1 MMKNIVMGVAAFFL
15 MTQSVSVADES
26 ADVTELSKEREVQCL
41 AVNIY
46 HEARSQSLAGQLA
59 VALVTRNRVV
69 DKRFPGSYCQVV
81 YQGPVRPSWKDKN
94 IFYPVKHR
102 CQFSGYCDGKS
113 DNIRDET
120 AYQIALKIALHV
132 YEKET
137 FDFTSGAVF
146 YHAYYVK
153 PAWART
159 KTRVAKIEDHIFYTW
174 KY

>member
-102 CQFSGYCDGKS
+102 CQFSWYCDGKS
-113 DNIRDET
+113 DKIRDET

-137 FDFTSGAVF
+137 FFF
-146 YHAYYVK
+146 
-153 PAWART
+153 
-159 KTRVAKIEDHIFYTW
+159 
-174 KY
+174 